1 MKIESINFT
10 MDDGIEC
17 PDCHSTDTYQYDR
30 DTTTFNN
37 GRDTTTFNNG
47 RGAVNTSHYCRGCDR
62 RFKLHTNF
70 EYQITEQVTG
80 Y

>member
-1 MKIESINFT
+1 MKIDPVNFT
-10 MDDGIEC
+10 MDDGVEC

-37 GRDTTTFNNG
+37 GRG
-47 RGAVNTSHYCRGCDR
+47 VINTGHYCRGCDS

-70 EYQITEQVTG
+70 QYQITEQVTG